1 MVCCSL
7 FHVCKFRWFQSGSVL
22 SKTREPPSP
31 FLPFFLHSVAEKH
44 PDSSDDSTE
53 RTVKTYPVDLFWLWD
68 PLLQGALQLVVTA
81 MASPNSNGACSLQNS
96 IVDMGILRD
105 DALNE
110 LTGILDDEAPTP
122 DSSDDSTDGPSK
134 LTPLTCLV
142 LDPLLQGA
150 LQLVVTEGPKM
161 FKQHSVKDLVELSWF
176 PLATACKTVIYLVR
190 PNVESMKQVSSCDS
204 SPTPPLSQK

>member
-1 MVCCSL
+1 M
-7 FHVCKFRWFQSGSVL
+7 
-22 SKTREPPSP
+22 TTP
-31 FLPFFLHSVAEKH
+31 
-44 PDSSDDSTE
+44 
-53 RTVKTYPVDLFWLWD
+53 
-68 PLLQGALQLVVTA
+68 
-81 MASPNSNGACSLQNS
+81 NGACSLQNS

-190 PNVESMKQVSSCDS
+190 PNVESMKQVSIFGST
-204 SPTPPLSQK
+204 SPIPPN